1 MRVSWAL
8 WATLARAA
16 WPPDGEPSRTGAMLL
31 DFYVPWCSE
40 CQALESQLA
49 SITTE
54 LSHPPAPVRV
64 IRVDGEA
71 EPDVV
76 AQYGVSDYPEL
87 LLLLP
92 GAREPLRYTSA
103 ELNAPQITQ
112 WVRSAQAAQY
122 ALPTVELPSSTL
134 AAVTDASQRNETQRE
149 NESLELA
156 ALASAGPVHDGAA
169 GGTAWMRDLAN
180 MLHDSPPPLPP
191 PPPPQPASMSSAPTR
206 PDNAIDA
213 TIASMRAAAQRA
225 YETSADDANRRA
237 VGAIA
242 AQAAAQA
249 AISRADETER
259 AKRVE
264 AASVLLAPALAATPA
279 LMRTAGFSDVA
290 RLVRRNVDELTQ
302 AELDSWRRLPWG
314 ERVPRVL
321 GRLLSLRPEAEGV
334 IARALSPAMRSPSP
348 TAPSFTPAL
357 RAAAGGTTPSRWRSV
372 GTGDTRGVVQ

>member
-1 MRVSWAL
+1 
-8 WATLARAA
+8 
-16 WPPDGEPSRTGAMLL
+16 MLL

-49 SITTE
+49 ELTAE
-54 LSHPPAPVRV
+54 LSQPPAPVRV
-64 IRVDGEA
+64 TRVDGEA
-71 EPDVV
+71 EPELV

-134 AAVTDASQRNETQRE
+134 AAATDAGRRNETHHEQ
-149 NESLELA
+149 ESLALA

-169 GGTAWMRDLAN
+169 GGTAWMRDLAD
-180 MLHDSPPPLPP
+180 MLHDSPPPLLPP
-191 PPPPQPASMSSAPTR
+191 PPPPPPASLSSAPAR

-213 TIASMRAAAQRA
+213 TVASMRAAAQQA

-237 VGAIA
+237 AGAIA

-249 AISRADETER
+249 ALSRADETER
-259 AKRVE
+259 SKRVQ

-279 LMRTAGFSDVA
+279 LMRTAGFGDVA

-334 IARALSPAMRSPSP
+334 IARALSPA
-348 TAPSFTPAL
+348 APSFTQAL
-357 RAAAGGTTPSRWRSV
+357 RAAGGATPGRWRSA
-372 GTGDTRGVVQ
+372 DTRGATAGSGLLPQIS